1 MLTVAY
7 CRVSTEEQAAEGFS
21 IEGQA
26 DKLRTYAA
34 LHELGEVMVL
44 CDPGL
49 SGKDMKRPALQRLLG
64 MIEQGHV
71 AHVLTWRLDRLSRN
85 LADLILLADRCGQKG
100 VALHSFS
107 EKLDLSSAT
116 GRMFYNILGSFAQ
129 FYREQLS
136 ENVRMGMQQAARQ
149 GRWTNHAPTGYD
161 LVDGVLIANSMA
173 DVIERIFRL
182 RIEGL
187 SYKRIAEATGVKYS
201 TVQHILSNRAYLG
214 EIPLDGAWLPGLHE
228 PLVSAE
234 LFEAAHKGRI
244 KGRGRGRDVLSGLV
258 RCGLCTRAMTVDQRD
273 DGRILYRCRH
283 RGEGCTTPRRPSPVL
298 TDAALLGLQLVGHDG
313 ELRQAI
319 EWELDRTRSGAT
331 PAAPARV
338 GRPRKAVDVDQL
350 LDNRRKLLALH
361 YADKIDPD
369 HFHQAEQDI
378 NRQIEAAHELAN
390 TEQERTQAQ
399 VTISAQFERVRDLL
413 ATMDIPALWRAATPS
428 EQRQLLDEL
437 LEGLTVYPDHI
448 EVKIHGTPTLNVAIS
463 EVQRSRKGEINRV
476 GGPT

>member
-7 CRVSTEEQAAEGFS
+7 CRVSTEEQAAEGYS

-26 DKLRTYAA
+26 EKLRSYAA
-34 LHELGEVMVL
+34 LHDLGEVMVL

-49 SGKDMKRPALQRLLG
+49 SGKNMKRPALQRLLD

-85 LADLILLADRCGQKG
+85 LADLILLADRCGRKG

-136 ENVRMGMQQAARQ
+136 ENVRMGMQQAARE
-149 GRWTNHAPTGYD
+149 GRWTNHAPTGYK
-161 LVDGVLIANSMA
+161 LVDGVLMANEQA

-182 RIEGL
+182 RVEGY
-187 SYKRIAEATGVKYS
+187 SYKCISDATGVNHS
-201 TVQHILSNRAYLG
+201 TVMHIIDNRAYLG
-214 EIPLDGAWLPGLHE
+214 EVPLEDAWLPGLHE

-258 RCGLCTRAMTVDQRD
+258 KCGLCRRAMTVDQRD

-298 TDAALLGLQLVGHDG
+298 TDAALLGLQLVGHDD
-313 ELRQAI
+313 ELRKAI
-319 EWELDRTRSGAT
+319 EREIDRTRSGASSAT
-331 PAAPARV
+331 TARV
-338 GRPRKAVDVDQL
+338 GRPRKAADIDEL
-350 LDNRRKLLALH
+350 IARRRKLLALH
-361 YADKIDPD
+361 YDDKIDAD
-369 HFHQAEQDI
+369 HFHQAEQEV
-378 NRQIEAAHELAN
+378 NREIDAARELAD
-390 TEQERTQAQ
+390 TVRERTEAQ
-399 VTISAQFERVRDLL
+399 VTASAQFERVRDLL
-413 ATMDIPALWRAATPS
+413 ATIDVPTLWAAATPI
-428 EQRQLLDEL
+428 ERRQLLDEL
-437 LEGLTVYPDHI
+437 LQGLTVYPDHI
-448 EVKIHGTPTLNVAIS
+448 EVNIHGAPTLNVAVS
-463 EVQRSRKGEINRV
+463 EVQPSRKGEITRV
-476 GGPT
+476 GGGT